1 MSDDAKN
8 GVRELEKLAESQRK
22 EEMDSDYLETVQ
34 DTIRVRNQTYSSSII
49 CSRLPTNVS
58 YLSFTETACHS
69 LRRLVQAWW
78 KEKIRIRSA
87 LPRVRSNDL

>member
-8 GVRELEKLAESQRK
+8 GVRELEKLAESQQK
-22 EEMDSDYLETVQ
+22 EKMDSDYLETVQ

-58 YLSFTETACHS
+58 YLSITETTCHS
-69 LRRLVQAWW
+69 LRRLIQAWW
-78 KEKIRIRSA
+78 KEEI
-87 LPRVRSNDL
+87 